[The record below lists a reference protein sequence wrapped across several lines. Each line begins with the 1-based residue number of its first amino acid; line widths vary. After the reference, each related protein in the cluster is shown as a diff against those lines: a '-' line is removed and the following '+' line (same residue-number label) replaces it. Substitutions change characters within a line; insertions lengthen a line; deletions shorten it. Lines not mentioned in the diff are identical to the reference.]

1 MSTAHSLHTSHCD
14 KRLLDRLARV
24 EGQVRAVRRM
34 LEEGRS
40 CEDILTQFSA
50 ARSSLEGAGVVV
62 LERHIEDCILSA
74 QDVTPESMER
84 LREALT
90 RWSRSASG

>member
-1 MSTAHSLHTSHCD
+1 MSTARTLYTSHCD
-14 KRLLDRLARV
+14 KRILDRLARV

-50 ARSSLEGAGVVV
+50 TRSSLEGAGVVV
-62 LERHIEDCILSA
+62 LERHIEDCILA
-74 QDVTPESMER
+74 GLDVTPDALEH
-84 LREALT
+84 LREALN
-90 RWSRSASG
+90 RWSRASTG